1 MFNAQK
7 SDFIIKQNSRTCISQ
22 SKQNNIATWEGA
34 RHTTQQNSVL
44 IKPNGINAV
53 HFIHSKLFMTLIS
66 RTFLKILIPSSV
78 KTKYKIPHAT
88 IHLSLGTH
96 ATHKSP

>member
-34 RHTTQQNSVL
+34 RHTTQQNSV
-44 IKPNGINAV
+44 
-53 HFIHSKLFMTLIS
+53 
-66 RTFLKILIPSSV
+66 
-78 KTKYKIPHAT
+78 
-88 IHLSLGTH
+88 
-96 ATHKSP
+96 